1 MIDMTKK
8 KRVVVK
14 VGTSTLTHST
24 GLLNIRRVEQLVKTL
39 ADLQNAG
46 HEIILV
52 SSGAVGLG
60 RAKLGIKERPKDT
73 PTRQACAAVGQ
84 CELMYLYDNL
94 FSEYSLN
101 VAQLLLTKYILL
113 EDRRIN
119 VQNALNRII
128 ELGSI
133 PIVNENDTVSIDEL
147 ELEMGENDSLAANV
161 AVLANADL
169 LIIMSDIEG
178 LFDKD
183 PHKYDDAELIPVVPE
198 ITEEIK
204 AIAGG
209 AGSSLGTGGMAT
221 KIKAAEICKNGGI
234 DLIIMNGRDPRH
246 LYKVFENKPIGTL
259 LQLTGRYSK
268 MSYIDIL
275 GQKAKACKKDIAFA
289 STTQKNDALLEIAH
303 ILRVCKDDIIEANKV
318 DLENGRMRKMSEAM
332 LDRLALNDSRIEGMA
347 KACEELAQLDD
358 PVGEV
363 VSGSTRPNGMKIEK
377 VRVPM
382 GVIGIIFEARP
393 NVTVDGAILCLK
405 SGNAVILRG
414 GKEAINSNKMLADLM
429 RKAVQR
435 AGFSPDIIQ
444 LVEDTDRGIALDM
457 MKANDYID
465 VLIPRGG
472 AQLIK
477 AVVQSATVPVIE
489 TGTGNCHVYVDA
501 SADIKWL

>member
-1 MIDMTKK
+1 M
-8 KRVVVK
+8 VK

-178 LFDKD
+178 LLTKT
-183 PHKYDDAELIPVVPE
+183 LISMM
-198 ITEEIK
+198 TL
-204 AIAGG
+204 
-209 AGSSLGTGGMAT
+209 SLS
-221 KIKAAEICKNGGI
+221 
-234 DLIIMNGRDPRH
+234 L
-246 LYKVFENKPIGTL
+246 
-259 LQLTGRYSK
+259 
-268 MSYIDIL
+268 
-275 GQKAKACKKDIAFA
+275 
-289 STTQKNDALLEIAH
+289 
-303 ILRVCKDDIIEANKV
+303 
-318 DLENGRMRKMSEAM
+318 
-332 LDRLALNDSRIEGMA
+332 
-347 KACEELAQLDD
+347 
-358 PVGEV
+358 
-363 VSGSTRPNGMKIEK
+363 
-377 VRVPM
+377 
-382 GVIGIIFEARP
+382 
-393 NVTVDGAILCLK
+393 LCL
-405 SGNAVILRG
+405 R
-414 GKEAINSNKMLADLM
+414 
-429 RKAVQR
+429 
-435 AGFSPDIIQ
+435 
-444 LVEDTDRGIALDM
+444 
-457 MKANDYID
+457 
-465 VLIPRGG
+465 
-472 AQLIK
+472 
-477 AVVQSATVPVIE
+477 
-489 TGTGNCHVYVDA
+489 
-501 SADIKWL
+501 

>member
-1 MIDMTKK
+1 MVFTMRIVIKI
-8 KRVVVK
+8 
-14 VGTSTLTHST
+14 GTSTLAHHT
-24 GLLNIRRVEQLVKTL
+24 GRLNIRRTEVLCKVIS
-39 ADLQNAG
+39 DLKNAG
-46 HEIILV
+46 HEIVMV
-52 SSGAVGLG
+52 SSGAIGMG
-60 RAKLGIKERPKDT
+60 AGKLSLKERPSDM
-73 PTRQACAAVGQ
+73 PTKQAAAAVGQ
-84 CELMYLYDNL
+84 CELMYHYDNH

-259 LQLTGRYSK
+259 FT
-268 MSYIDIL
+268 
-275 GQKAKACKKDIAFA
+275 
-289 STTQKNDALLEIAH
+289 
-303 ILRVCKDDIIEANKV
+303 AN
-318 DLENGRMRKMSEAM
+318 
-332 LDRLALNDSRIEGMA
+332 
-347 KACEELAQLDD
+347 
-358 PVGEV
+358 GEV
-363 VSGSTRPNGMKIEK
+363 
-377 VRVPM
+377 
-382 GVIGIIFEARP
+382 
-393 NVTVDGAILCLK
+393 
-405 SGNAVILRG
+405 
-414 GKEAINSNKMLADLM
+414 
-429 RKAVQR
+429 
-435 AGFSPDIIQ
+435 
-444 LVEDTDRGIALDM
+444 
-457 MKANDYID
+457 
-465 VLIPRGG
+465 
-472 AQLIK
+472 
-477 AVVQSATVPVIE
+477 
-489 TGTGNCHVYVDA
+489 
-501 SADIKWL
+501 

>member
-1 MIDMTKK
+1 MLSTENNNKDMMKMIDMTKK

-221 KIKAAEICKNGGI
+221 KMSRPNVLYFSICANLLLPLASMRSTSFTKRVLRIQSKILLIKSR
-234 DLIIMNGRDPRH
+234 MNGVGKMVPM
-246 LYKVFENKPIGTL
+246 KQISMAGNKSTPSI
-259 LQLTGRYSK
+259 
-268 MSYIDIL
+268 
-275 GQKAKACKKDIAFA
+275 FA
-289 STTQKNDALLEIAH
+289 A
-303 ILRVCKDDIIEANKV
+303 
-318 DLENGRMRKMSEAM
+318 
-332 LDRLALNDSRIEGMA
+332 
-347 KACEELAQLDD
+347 
-358 PVGEV
+358 
-363 VSGSTRPNGMKIEK
+363 TRPPRSSM
-377 VRVPM
+377 M
-382 GVIGIIFEARP
+382 GIMERMNTVSSPGIIFLKKLTSAS
-393 NVTVDGAILCLK
+393 TILNCSFHDPFFFKFPK
-405 SGNAVILRG
+405 SSA
-414 GKEAINSNKMLADLM
+414 NKYTK
-429 RKAVQR
+429 RH
-435 AGFSPDIIQ
+435 GFYFSF
-444 LVEDTDRGIALDM
+444 
-457 MKANDYID
+457 
-465 VLIPRGG
+465 
-472 AQLIK
+472 
-477 AVVQSATVPVIE
+477 
-489 TGTGNCHVYVDA
+489 
-501 SADIKWL
+501 

>member
-1 MIDMTKK
+1 MLSTENNNKDMIKMIDMTKK

-209 AGSSLGTGGMAT
+209 AGSLRRRSTLVSICALAVVRSAAAAAPVPVWCRMPSRLLLPPCIWTAAWRWRASSSCPSSL
-221 KIKAAEICKNGGI
+221 
-234 DLIIMNGRDPRH
+234 R
-246 LYKVFENKPIGTL
+246 
-259 LQLTGRYSK
+259 
-268 MSYIDIL
+268 
-275 GQKAKACKKDIAFA
+275 A
-289 STTQKNDALLEIAH
+289 STPRRT
-303 ILRVCKDDIIEANKV
+303 
-318 DLENGRMRKMSEAM
+318 
-332 LDRLALNDSRIEGMA
+332 
-347 KACEELAQLDD
+347 
-358 PVGEV
+358 
-363 VSGSTRPNGMKIEK
+363 TRP
-377 VRVPM
+377 VCR
-382 GVIGIIFEARP
+382 RSCSR
-393 NVTVDGAILCLK
+393 TRK
-405 SGNAVILRG
+405 SA
-414 GKEAINSNKMLADLM
+414 
-429 RKAVQR
+429 
-435 AGFSPDIIQ
+435 
-444 LVEDTDRGIALDM
+444 
-457 MKANDYID
+457 
-465 VLIPRGG
+465 
-472 AQLIK
+472 
-477 AVVQSATVPVIE
+477 
-489 TGTGNCHVYVDA
+489 
-501 SADIKWL
+501 